1 MSEGKKLYIK
11 DLSAKQKSRLRNGHK
26 VRLKGSMKGEGIC
39 MIVNAGSYNLA
50 TRAFGANKGVQLN
63 LSPDEIMANVR
74 ASQEG
79 DEEITGG
86 NIFKSIGKVA
96 KKVGNKV
103 WKETK
108 RTGRDVAHTAID
120 IAEEAAPVALGALG
134 AAGAT
139 YLGAPQYAPQA
150 ATAGAF
156 VGNMFADDVAD
167 WAHRGVGKDRRG
179 KQPVNRARGHTQE
192 RSGNTLTNQIALNN
206 ALQDVNRQQGSNTN
220 YGYMGNAGL
229 GGLASRMERKD
240 NVDTMVRDLYSKNS
254 RDLPEGTWGNIEYAG
269 RGLYAGNGLNLGNGL
284 YAGRGLY
291 AGGEGLYLSP
301 PSRGG
306 QIGPAS
312 APVLPPALQ
321 SQPFSQNFQFQ
332 HTLPPAYQSLGDRA
346 GNGLYAGGEGL
357 YAGGEGLYAGGGMY
371 AGGGLMEQQVAR
383 VANRL
388 AGNEKRL
395 AGNQGKV
402 ERRGRRKAGK

>member
-1 MSEGKKLYIK
+1 MSEGKKIYIK

-39 MIVNAGSYNLA
+39 MIVNSGSYNLA

-63 LSPDEIMANVR
+63 LSPDEIMANVK
-74 ASQEG
+74 ASQDG

-156 VGNMFADDVAD
+156 VGN
-167 WAHRGVGKDRRG
+167 R
-179 KQPVNRARGHTQE
+179 
-192 RSGNTLTNQIALNN
+192 
-206 ALQDVNRQQGSNTN
+206 
-220 YGYMGNAGL
+220 
-229 GGLASRMERKD
+229 
-240 NVDTMVRDLYSKNS
+240 
-254 RDLPEGTWGNIEYAG
+254 
-269 RGLYAGNGLNLGNGL
+269 
-284 YAGRGLY
+284 
-291 AGGEGLYLSP
+291 
-301 PSRGG
+301 
-306 QIGPAS
+306 
-312 APVLPPALQ
+312 
-321 SQPFSQNFQFQ
+321 
-332 HTLPPAYQSLGDRA
+332 
-346 GNGLYAGGEGL
+346 
-357 YAGGEGLYAGGGMY
+357 
-371 AGGGLMEQQVAR
+371 
-383 VANRL
+383 
-388 AGNEKRL
+388 
-395 AGNQGKV
+395 
-402 ERRGRRKAGK
+402 